1 MLSHIK
7 REIPKML
14 DNILEL
20 KDNFDVFIFDIYGVI
35 WDGKKLIPN
44 SAETLAALK
53 VAGKKV
59 IIMSNGTETSDKV
72 AERYGERGLLGGTHY
87 DDVVSSG
94 DVAYMVFSQ
103 DQRPL
108 EYYFFGRP
116 NPALFADSCY
126 QEVATPQ
133 EADFIYIG
141 VPQVLKDGVWYDV
154 LTVEPFEQELKQFKK
169 LGKTLVCANP
179 DLKAH
184 EKTFAEAVV
193 RQGSIAAYY
202 KALQGDVA
210 YFGKPYS
217 AIFEYA
223 LQNESTP
230 KERILMIG
238 DTLGTDILGG
248 RDFGIKTAL
257 TLTGISYEDMLA
269 AGESDIEAYAQ
280 EQNIVPDYFVRSI

>member
-7 REIPKML
+7 QEISKML

-53 VAGKKV
+53 AAGKKI
-59 IIMSNGTETSDKV
+59 IIMSNGTETSDKI
-72 AERYGERGLLGGTHY
+72 AERYGERGLFGATHY
-87 DDVVSSG
+87 DDIVSSG

-103 DQRPL
+103 DKRPL
-108 EYYFFGRP
+108 KYYFFGRP
-116 NPALFADSCY
+116 NTVLFADSCY
-126 QEVATPQ
+126 QEVSAPQ
-133 EADFIYIG
+133 NADFIYIG
-141 VPQVLKDGVWYDV
+141 VPQMLKEGVWHDV
-154 LTVEPFEQELKQFKK
+154 LTLEPFEEELKHFKE

-202 KALQGDVA
+202 KQLHGDVV
-210 YFGKPYS
+210 YFGKPYP
-217 AIFEYA
+217 AIFEFA
-223 LQNESTP
+223 LQNENTP
-230 KERILMIG
+230 KERILMVG

-257 TLTGISYEDMLA
+257 MLTGISQEDMLA
-269 AGESDIEAYAQ
+269 AGESDIKTFAQ
-280 EQNIVPDYFVRSI
+280 KQNIIPDYFVRSI